1 MPNTVFIDR
10 HVHLDSRETMFA
22 VLDELVGDDADKFR
36 GSVSVWP
43 EQNPPGP
50 AKWSIELNDWSG
62 NTVRAEL
69 GDHLVL
75 VYGRLLRFTDT
86 EFQAQQGS

>member
-1 MPNTVFIDR
+1 MPSVFDNG
-10 HVHLDSRETMFA
+10 HVHLDSSDTMLA
-22 VLDELVGDDADKFR
+22 VLAELVGDDADRFR
-36 GSVSVWP
+36 GTVSVWP

-69 GDHLVL
+69 GDHLIQ
-75 VYGRLLRFTDT
+75 VYGRLLRFTDA